1 VRRAFA
7 VAGIALW
14 ALLTRSAL
22 AWEGDTF
29 RPSISLGQ
37 FYDSNLFRLSD
48 SANPSGIQRSDHYQ
62 VLSGGVN
69 VDWKPGRQQLV
80 ASAMKTFV
88 RYDQNTFLDYQ
99 GNDLKATWNWRLG
112 NRFSGNLGA
121 SEATGQ
127 SSFGDIGVVNNKF
140 TRKRRF
146 GRADWSFHPRWQIGA
161 GVEET
166 DNSNSAPSQFVWD
179 YHQTAE
185 DVTLAYLTP
194 KGSRL
199 RTQVRRINASFPN
212 QQILQAG
219 LFFGVPVAQVADNS
233 YEQTEYNLLG
243 DWSLSGKVTLHGTA
257 GWVDRRYD
265 NILQSNIIGG
275 YYAALAPRSDFSGF
289 NGRVTADW
297 YATGKTLMSV
307 SLYQE
312 LAGAQDINATSV
324 LKKGASLNG
333 VWLVREKWR
342 LNAGV
347 TFENRDF
354 RGDMGTGLPH
364 RTDDTWGSSLSVN
377 YAPIQAVSIDLG
389 VSSGRRDSNIS
400 VYEYTFHSAFVN
412 IRADF

>member
-1 VRRAFA
+1 M
-7 VAGIALW
+7 G
-14 ALLTRSAL
+14 ALLARPAP

-29 RPSISLGQ
+29 RPFLSLGQ

-48 SANPSGIQRSDHYQ
+48 GANPSGIQRNDRYR

-69 VDWKPGRQQLV
+69 IDWKPGRQQLV
-80 ASAMKTFV
+80 ASATRTFV

-99 GNDLKATWNWRLG
+99 GNDLQASWNWRLG
-112 NRFSGNLGA
+112 NHFSGNLGA
-121 SEATGQ
+121 TETTGQ
-127 SSFGDIGVVNNKF
+127 SSFGDIGVINNKF
-140 TRKRRF
+140 TRKRHF

-161 GVEET
+161 GVEES
-166 DNSNSAPSQFVWD
+166 DSSNSASSQFVWN

-199 RTQVRRINASFPN
+199 RAQVRRIDANFPN

-219 LFFGVPVAQVADNS
+219 FLFGVPVALVADNT
-233 YEQTEYNLLG
+233 YTQTEYNLLW
-243 DWSLSGKVTLHGTA
+243 DWPLSGKLALHGTA

-265 NILQSNIIGG
+265 NMLQSAIIGG
-275 YYAALAPRSDFSGF
+275 YYAALSPRSDFSGF

-297 YATGKTLMSV
+297 YATGKTLLSM
-307 SLYQE
+307 SLYRE

-342 LNAGV
+342 LNASV

-354 RGDMGTGLPH
+354 GGDTGLGLPN
-364 RTDDTWGSSLSVN
+364 RTDDTRGTSLSVN
-377 YAPIQAVSIDLG
+377 YTPIQAVSIDLG
-389 VSSGRRDSNIS
+389 VSSGRRDSNTS
-400 VYEYTFHSAFVN
+400 VYEYTFRSTFVN
-412 IRADF
+412 VRADF

>member
-1 VRRAFA
+1 MKRTLA
-7 VAGIALW
+7 VAGVALG
-14 ALLTRSAL
+14 ALLVQPAL

-29 RPSISLGQ
+29 RPFVSLGQ

-48 SANPSGIQRSDHYQ
+48 SANSSGIQRDDRYR
-62 VLSGGVN
+62 VLSGGLN

-80 ASAMKTFV
+80 ASATKTFV
-88 RYDQNTFLDYQ
+88 RYDRNTFLDYQ
-99 GNDLKATWNWRLG
+99 GNDVQATWNWRLG
-112 NRFSGNLGA
+112 NRLSGNLGA
-121 SEATGQ
+121 TETTGQ

-146 GRADWSFHPRWQIGA
+146 GRADWEFHPRWRIGA

-166 DNSNSAPSQFVWD
+166 DNANSAPSQFVWD
-179 YHQTAE
+179 YHQTTE
-185 DVTLAYLTP
+185 DVTLGYQTP

-199 RTQVRRINASFPN
+199 RAQVRRIDASFPN
-212 QQILQAG
+212 QQILQTFLG
-219 LFFGVPVAQVADNS
+219 LFAAVADNS

-243 DWSLSGKVTLHGTA
+243 DWSLSGKLTLHWTA

-265 NILQSNIIGG
+265 NMLQSNIIGG
-275 YYAALAPRSDFSGF
+275 YYAALEPRSDFSGF

-297 YATGKTLMSV
+297 YATGKTLFSM

-324 LKKGASLNG
+324 LKKGASVNG
-333 VWLVREKWR
+333 AWLIREKWR

-354 RGDMGTGLPH
+354 RGDMGAGLPQ
-364 RTDDTWGSSLSVN
+364 RTDDTWGTSLSVN

-389 VSSGRRDSNIS
+389 VSSGRRDSNTS
-400 VYEYTFHSAFVN
+400 VYEYTFNSAFVN
-412 IRADF
+412 VRADF